1 LKAVILRISEAHDTG
16 AETDRFKLYE
26 HMKVYTAAPPDVL
39 RCDEK
44 NLREHSIPNV
54 CGVIITTNHKTD
66 GIFLPPD
73 DRRHFVAW
81 SDLTKDDFSEAYWN
95 SLWEWYDRGGNN
107 HVAAYLA
114 GIDLSS
120 FNPKAPPPKTQA
132 FWEIVDASRA
142 PEDAELADVIDILG
156 RPDIITV
163 RQVVGR
169 APEPF
174 ADWLLDRR
182 NSRRIPHRFEECGY
196 VAVRNDGAKSGLWV
210 LQNQRQVI
218 YAKASLTPRD
228 RIAAAQRAS
237 GAR

>member
-1 LKAVILRISEAHDTG
+1 
-16 AETDRFKLYE
+16 
-26 HMKVYTAAPPDVL
+26 
-39 RCDEK
+39 
-44 NLREHSIPNV
+44 
-54 CGVIITTNHKTD
+54 
-66 GIFLPPD
+66 
-73 DRRHFVAW
+73 
-81 SDLTKDDFSEAYWN
+81 
-95 SLWEWYDRGGNN
+95 
-107 HVAAYLA
+107 LA